1 MSNARKRRAIGLGD
15 VPPARS
21 RHAGRRSAVALADE
35 LVVTGTATGDVVAH
49 DRTTL
54 DMRWRTGRETEM
66 TSVVAAEPFADGVAV
81 GERSP
86 EGTVRFYD
94 QDTGEL
100 RWQYATATDVG
111 TPQKASRFFLPFI
124 ADIETEGD
132 RLYVASRRYER
143 GGERSEPSER
153 ASGESEVSKASLGTA
168 NGEADPTRERERPG
182 SRDGVRRSFTSV
194 VYAFDE
200 TGDVVWTH
208 ETDASPISLDVG
220 DRRLAIAYNRCPGT
234 HQHGLLVLDTE
245 TGAVRYEWD
254 PGTDGQRRV
263 GDVSLVE
270 DGVVVASHGD
280 YCGYRLRDGG
290 AEQWCVN
297 LGTPTTVDD
306 ETLYAYPN
314 HVHATADG
322 AVFITG
328 NTYSTEGRET
338 ASLHP
343 REHTALGYTQDGERV
358 WTASV
363 GGFASE
369 LGVEGDRVA
378 IPGAQHFR
386 TRNAEVHGL
395 RIFSTETGPE
405 TTLETDGIVTAVA
418 LDSESF
424 AAVEEPMVYHDD
436 GVKRGTYRLLLGT
449 ASAR

>member
-1 MSNARKRRAIGLGD
+1 MSNALQQRAVGLGD

-21 RHAGRRSAVALADE
+21 RHAGKRSAVTLLEE

-54 DMRWRTGRETEM
+54 EERWRGGTETEM
-66 TSVVAAEPFADGVAV
+66 TSVVAAEPYGDGIAV
-81 GERSP
+81 GERSS
-86 EGTVRFYD
+86 EGTIRFYD
-94 QDTGEL
+94 QKTGEL
-100 RWQYATATDVG
+100 RWQYATATDLGV
-111 TPQKASRFFLPFI
+111 PQKSSRFFLPFV
-124 ADIETEGD
+124 ADIETDGD

-143 GGERSEPSER
+143 D
-153 ASGESEVSKASLGTA
+153 
-168 NGEADPTRERERPG
+168 AD
-182 SRDGVRRSFTSV
+182 RRSFTSV

-200 TGDVVWTH
+200 AGDVVWTH
-208 ETDASPISLDVG
+208 DTDASPISLDVEG
-220 DRRLAIAYNRCPGT
+220 RRLAVAYNRCPGT
-234 HQHGLLVLDTE
+234 HQHGLVVLDAE

-270 DGVVVASHGD
+270 DGVVVTSHGD

-290 AEQWCVN
+290 AEQWCVD
-297 LGTPTTVDD
+297 LGTPTEVDG

-314 HVHATADG
+314 HVHATAHG
-322 AVFITG
+322 AVFVTG

-343 REHTALGYTQDGERV
+343 REHTALGYTPDGECV

-369 LGVEGDRVA
+369 LGVGGDLVA
-378 IPGAQHFR
+378 VPGAQHFR

-395 RIFSTETGPE
+395 RIFSSETGPE
-405 TTLETDGIVTAVA
+405 TALETDGIVTAVA
-418 LDSESF
+418 LDGGSF
-424 AAVEEPMVYHDD
+424 AAVEEPVVYHDE
-436 GVKRGTYRLLLGT
+436 GENRGTYRLLLGVG
-449 ASAR
+449 RW

>member
-1 MSNARKRRAIGLGD
+1 MSNALQQRAVGLGD

-21 RHAGRRSAVALADE
+21 RHAGKRSAVTLLEE

-54 DMRWRTGRETEM
+54 EERWRGGTETEM
-66 TSVVAAEPFADGVAV
+66 TSVVAAEPYGDGIAV
-81 GERSP
+81 GERSS
-86 EGTVRFYD
+86 EGTIRFYD
-94 QDTGEL
+94 QKTGEL
-100 RWQYATATDVG
+100 RWQYATATDLG
-111 TPQKASRFFLPFI
+111 APQKSSRFFLPFV
-124 ADIETEGD
+124 ADIETDGD
-132 RLYVASRRYER
+132 QLYVASRRYER
-143 GGERSEPSER
+143 
-153 ASGESEVSKASLGTA
+153 
-168 NGEADPTRERERPG
+168 
-182 SRDGVRRSFTSV
+182 DGDRRSFTSV

-200 TGDVVWTH
+200 AGDVVWTH
-208 ETDASPISLDVG
+208 DTDASPISLDVEG
-220 DRRLAIAYNRCPGT
+220 RRLAVAYNRCPGT
-234 HQHGLLVLDTE
+234 HQHGLVVLDAE

-270 DGVVVASHGD
+270 DGVMVASHGD

-290 AEQWCVN
+290 AEQWCVD
-297 LGTPTTVDD
+297 LGTATEVDD

-314 HVHATADG
+314 HVHATAHG
-322 AVFITG
+322 AVFVTG

-343 REHTALGYTQDGERV
+343 REHTALGYTPDGECV

-369 LGVEGDRVA
+369 LGVGGDRVA
-378 IPGAQHFR
+378 VPGAQHFR

-418 LDSESF
+418 LDGGSF
-424 AAVEEPMVYHDD
+424 AAVEEPVVYHDE
-436 GVKRGTYRLLLGT
+436 GEKRGVYRLVLGT